1 MAQNLVLDG
10 ESLVAP
16 GEIRR
21 IARRVPAPDPGHL
34 IVARAELALSLDVSI
49 RQFKS
54 GVEPDAIIERLTDAL
69 HQIRR
74 RFHPEVWDVIVP
86 IAQSHPVAHYLH
98 QDPLTRWS
106 FEKPRGYSGDAR
118 LLDFIYGRPEIEDD
132 VASASDLGRSIYA
145 YTRNASSSVAVRERR
160 DILARRVD
168 EIASARPGSTEVLA
182 IAAGH
187 LREGPLSHALSAGAI
202 RRWVALDQ
210 DPMSVGTV
218 ARDFAGTSVEAVNG
232 SVKSL
237 LGGRHA
243 LGMFDFVYA
252 AGLYDYL
259 PDAVAVRLTRKCISM
274 LKPGGTFLFANF
286 SPETNVDGYM
296 ETFMNWALLLR
307 SEREMGLIA
316 SESVTGADVKV
327 SVWPGSNRSIVYC
340 EIQKPQ

>member
-1 MAQNLVLDG
+1 MEQSLVFDG
-10 ESLVAP
+10 ESLVVP

-21 IARRVPAPDPGHL
+21 VARRVAAPDPGDL
-34 IVARAELALSLDVSI
+34 IVAQAELALSLDVSI

-54 GVEPDAIIERLTDAL
+54 GVEPHVIIERLTEAL
-69 HQIRR
+69 HQMRR
-74 RFHPEVWDVIVP
+74 RFHPQVWDVIVT

-118 LLDFIYGRPEIEDD
+118 LLDFIYGRPEIEDA
-132 VASASDLGRSIYA
+132 VASASDLGRSIYG
-145 YTRNASSSVAVRERR
+145 YTRNASSSIAVRERR

-168 EIASARPGSTEVLA
+168 EIASTRPGAIEILA

-237 LGGRHA
+237 LGGRYA
-243 LGMFDFVYA
+243 PGMFDFVYA

-259 PDAVAVRLTRKCISM
+259 PDAVAVKLTRKCISM

-286 SPETNVDGYM
+286 SPETDVDGYM

-307 SEREMGLIA
+307 SEREMGSIA
-316 SESVTGADVKV
+316 SESVTGNDMKV
-327 SVWPGSNRSIVYC
+327 SVWSGSNRSIVYC
-340 EIQKPQ
+340 EIQRPR